1 MAYTGYSWHFL
12 KISHESKV
20 SLSHISQDLDSDV
33 LLVVR
38 TSCHGP
44 SGSSGAAIGPP
55 CVDVQKSSPSHSKE
69 TSAETENEV
78 VSDEMN
84 IDIIE

>member
-1 MAYTGYSWHFL
+1 MGRRAHLEQPLG
-12 KISHESKV
+12 
-20 SLSHISQDLDSDV
+20 
-33 LLVVR
+33 LLVWMFKRAV
-38 TSCHGP
+38 
-44 SGSSGAAIGPP
+44 AI
-55 CVDVQKSSPSHSKE
+55 SPSHSKE